1 MDRIPMTREGYEQI
15 RRKLDHLKNVELPRL
30 QKALGEARE
39 LGDLS
44 ENSEFDAA
52 RSEMWNV
59 DQQIAELEHKLAR
72 ADVIDPSALK
82 LDAIAIGAFVRA
94 EDLETRRKEEFLLVG
109 EGEVRN
115 DVDTVSV
122 ASPLGQAFLGKKV
135 GDVAEV
141 QAPRGR
147 LRYRV
152 LEFRYG

>member
-59 DQQIAELEHKLAR
+59 DQQIAELEQKLAL

-82 LDAIAIGAFVRA
+82 LDAIALGAFVRA

>member
-30 QKALGEARE
+30 QRALGEARE

-59 DQQIAELEHKLAR
+59 DQQIAELEQKLAL

-82 LDAIAIGAFVRA
+82 LDAIAIGALVRA
-94 EDLETRRKEEFLLVG
+94 EDLETRRQEEFLLVG

-122 ASPLGQAFLGKKV
+122 VSPLGRAFLGKKV

-147 LRYRV
+147 LRYRI

>member
-59 DQQIAELEHKLAR
+59 DQQIAELEQKLAL

>member
-59 DQQIAELEHKLAR
+59 DQQIAELEQKLAL

-94 EDLETRRKEEFLLVG
+94 EDLETRRREEFLLVG

-122 ASPLGQAFLGKKV
+122 VSPLGQAFLGKKV

-147 LRYRV
+147 IRYRV

>member
-30 QKALGEARE
+30 QRALGEARE

-59 DQQIAELEHKLAR
+59 DQQIAELEQKLAL

-115 DVDTVSV
+115 GVDTVSV
-122 ASPLGQAFLGKKV
+122 VSPLGQAFLGKKV

>member
-59 DQQIAELEHKLAR
+59 DQQIAELEHKLAL
-72 ADVIDPSALK
+72 ADVIDSSALK

>member
-30 QKALGEARE
+30 QRALGEARE

-59 DQQIAELEHKLAR
+59 DQQIAELEQKLAL

-94 EDLETRRKEEFLLVG
+94 EDLETRRQEEFLLVG

-122 ASPLGQAFLGKKV
+122 VSPLGRAFLGKKV

-147 LRYRV
+147 LRYRI